1 MEIKRF
7 GAFLNEMK
15 KAYGEDFSL
24 RDIKAGD
31 VLTEDKLIA
40 KRPAHGISPVHWDE
54 LIGRTSRI
62 DIEEDALLKWDWLS

>member
-31 VLTEDKLIA
+31 KVRAIGNCRFNLKRFPNDPYAKSKLKELTK
-40 KRPAHGISPVHWDE
+40 
-54 LIGRTSRI
+54 
-62 DIEEDALLKWDWLS
+62 